1 MVEQMDKEGFGNCT
15 NQYECEAVCPKSIK
29 SEFISDLNR
38 QYATAS
44 VKEAIGQEIPLKS
57 ECPGDTWLFHSPQN
71 QASSVS
77 A

>member
-38 QYATAS
+38 QYATAT
-44 VKEAIGQEIPLKS
+44 VKEAIG
-57 ECPGDTWLFHSPQN
+57 
-71 QASSVS
+71 
-77 A
+77 